1 MSVNKLPR
9 GYLPNLIL
17 PTLLNGDKYG
27 YEILKEI
34 KEKSNDELII
44 KQPSLYSA
52 LSRME
57 KQGLVS
63 SYWQDSELGGKRHY
77 YSLTN
82 LGKKQIEKLDNFIP
96 FNSNQTLEIQN
107 LSENSLYKYSQE
119 SQILPNEREKN
130 IKPNNLNNLDKSN
143 QTKQQEAQFC
153 IQNLKDNIDSKFDLT
168 KKFNIEQELASFKSK
183 NESFSE
189 NLKHQK
195 TQQNDIQTII
205 NQQKIFLEPQKVF
218 SDNDINKTDDFKNS
232 FDIEKKESETFST
245 FQKPEQTLLPEKKS
259 QEITQQDNEKE
270 LQVKSKTLSQS
281 HNQTQEQN
289 EQQKQKIENCDSGT
303 FITEK
308 YSLDEIPKVKQI
320 NPIQIDGIANNKTI
334 ELKKSELEYGFTE
347 KINELYNKSKKV
359 DEKSFVFDSTMST
372 PVLKDLKNY
381 YDNKNIKISTYTNP
395 KIQKQKQENNGQ
407 NKTENVDNISNNQNL
422 SILQQNTYK
431 NFNSIDFNKV
441 NLKKSFILFLFVTIE
456 TMAIYFIF
464 NFFNLE
470 ISYPIFYYI
479 IPIIFFS
486 ASLYYFVLV
495 KNNRKNY
502 NNEVQLNSIWF
513 DLLIILV
520 SIILLYSINMLLG
533 MTYEN
538 VLQYT
543 TTFIYPCILLL
554 NIIINYI
561 LNLIYFK
568 KINKL

>member
-1 MSVNKLPR
+1 
-9 GYLPNLIL
+9 
-17 PTLLNGDKYG
+17 
-27 YEILKEI
+27 
-34 KEKSNDELII
+34 
-44 KQPSLYSA
+44 
-52 LSRME
+52 
-57 KQGLVS
+57 
-63 SYWQDSELGGKRHY
+63 
-77 YSLTN
+77 
-82 LGKKQIEKLDNFIP
+82 
-96 FNSNQTLEIQN
+96 
-107 LSENSLYKYSQE
+107 
-119 SQILPNEREKN
+119 
-130 IKPNNLNNLDKSN
+130 
-143 QTKQQEAQFC
+143 
-153 IQNLKDNIDSKFDLT
+153 
-168 KKFNIEQELASFKSK
+168 
-183 NESFSE
+183 
-189 NLKHQK
+189 
-195 TQQNDIQTII
+195 
-205 NQQKIFLEPQKVF
+205 
-218 SDNDINKTDDFKNS
+218 
-232 FDIEKKESETFST
+232 

-422 SILQQNTYK
+422 SILQK
-431 NFNSIDFNKV
+431 SIDFNKV

-456 TMAIYFIF
+456 TMAAYFIF

-470 ISYPIFYYI
+470 IPYPIFYYI
-479 IPIIFFS
+479 IPMIFFS
-486 ASLYYFVLV
+486 ASLYYFV